1 MNPILVALD
10 VDTTAQ
16 ALAAAHTV
24 RGHVGGLKIGKQLFT
39 SEGPTLVRELA
50 ARGDRV
56 FLDLKYHDIP
66 NTVAGAVRAATA
78 LGVWMVNVHA
88 SGGLKMMQAAR
99 QAAEEAAGHQDQRP
113 LVIAVTVLTSMD
125 DEALASVGVSR
136 SLAEQVG
143 ALAAMAQDAGL
154 DGVVAS
160 PQEIGVIRARCGASL
175 SDRHTWHPQRPS
187 HRRRR
192 SGAHVVGRRGHGRRR
207 ELSGDWATDSTSVG
221 PWKGRGGD
229 QTLIADCRLT
239 IATNKTGRA
248 EGKPECHRRSS
259 VQASIYFA
267 VITKCPRRFCDQ
279 HDSASS
285 VQKGVSLPLL
295 IVRMRSALM
304 PRLTR

>member
-99 QAAEEAAGHQDQRP
+99 QAAEEAASRQGQRP

-125 DEALASVGVSR
+125 EATLASVGVAR
-136 SLAEQVG
+136 SITEQVS
-143 ALAAMAQDAGL
+143 ALAVMAQDAGL

-160 PQEIGVIRARCGASL
+160 PQEIGVIRARCGAGF
-175 SDRHTWHPQRPS
+175 RIVTPGI
-187 HRRRR
+187 R
-192 SGAHVVGRRGHGRRR
+192 SGPAIAGDDQARTLSAAEAMAAGANYLVIGRPILKASDPAGAAEEIAR
-207 ELSGDWATDSTSVG
+207 
-221 PWKGRGGD
+221 
-229 QTLIADCRLT
+229 TLLRDR
-239 IATNKTGRA
+239 
-248 EGKPECHRRSS
+248 
-259 VQASIYFA
+259 
-267 VITKCPRRFCDQ
+267 
-279 HDSASS
+279 
-285 VQKGVSLPLL
+285 
-295 IVRMRSALM
+295 
-304 PRLTR
+304 

>member
-99 QAAEEAAGHQDQRP
+99 RAAKEAAGHQDQRP

-160 PQEIGVIRARCGASL
+160 PQEIGVIRARCGPGFQIV
-175 SDRHTWHPQRPS
+175 TPGI
-187 HRRRR
+187 R
-192 SGAHVVGRRGHGRRR
+192 SGPAIAGDDQART
-207 ELSGDWATDSTSVG
+207 LSGAEAMAAGANYLVI
-221 PWKGRGGD
+221 GRPILRALDPGRAAGD
-229 QTLIADCRLT
+229 IARSLQIAD
-239 IATNKTGRA
+239 
-248 EGKPECHRRSS
+248 
-259 VQASIYFA
+259 
-267 VITKCPRRFCDQ
+267 
-279 HDSASS
+279 
-285 VQKGVSLPLL
+285 
-295 IVRMRSALM
+295 
-304 PRLTR
+304 